1 MTEHSINM
9 NMEEQ
14 ARYVINSVGVRN
26 GFPENSI
33 ETTVWRSLI
42 ADEYEVRLSYGRKY
56 VIITLTR
63 HLLDASSAGQAPMIV
78 EMLANGVERLRD
90 EIIRAW
96 GDLGEIRR
104 EVTGLVSGI
113 GESMN
118 QMSTRGLAD
127 WIPQENPFKQ
137 KERMEKDIDDMLKDF
152 RDWIVSLDDLDIINE
167 LDGRIEE
174 LKISLSP

>member
-1 MTEHSINM
+1 
-9 NMEEQ
+9 
-14 ARYVINSVGVRN
+14 
-26 GFPENSI
+26 
-33 ETTVWRSLI
+33 
-42 ADEYEVRLSYGRKY
+42 
-56 VIITLTR
+56 
-63 HLLDASSAGQAPMIV
+63 LLDASSAGQAPMIV
-78 EMLANGVERLRD
+78 EMLGQGVERLRD

-104 EVTGLVSGI
+104 EVTGLVSDI
-113 GESMN
+113 GENMN

-127 WIPQENPFKQ
+127 WIPQEDPFIKQ